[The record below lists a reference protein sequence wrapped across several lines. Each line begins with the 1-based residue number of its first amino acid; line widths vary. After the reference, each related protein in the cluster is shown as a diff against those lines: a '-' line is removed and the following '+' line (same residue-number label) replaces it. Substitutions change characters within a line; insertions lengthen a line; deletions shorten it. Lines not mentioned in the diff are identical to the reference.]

1 MIPSTAKAQSLIR
14 KLQEHLGF
22 RLEKNAGLNTIREL
36 KDANGWPALVI
47 SADGDESAEEPVCV
61 IRAKGID
68 AVSPDIFGNP
78 FTAFAPHDVD
88 VVYDAAALSHK
99 DLAIVLHEVT
109 KLASKTKV
117 REVAPDAAVTIA
129 SADSAAVVASLEF
142 ELRWPTKGV

>member
-22 RLEKNAGLNTIREL
+22 RLEKNAGLNTLREA
-36 KDANGWPALVI
+36 KDANGWPALAI
-47 SADGDESAEEPVCV
+47 SVDGNEAAEEPVCV
-61 IRAKGID
+61 IRVKSID
-68 AVSPDIFGNP
+68 AVSPDIFGNS
-78 FTAFAPHDVD
+78 FSAFAPHNVD

-109 KLASKTKV
+109 KLASKTQI

-129 SADSAAVVASLEF
+129 SADSAAIVASLEH
-142 ELRWPTKGV
+142 ELRWPTKSV